1 MMDQLDHD
9 LLQNLLHDARM
20 PITDLAKRLKVS
32 RATIQ
37 NRIAKLKHQGVI
49 ARFTVEL
56 GVADEDRLISAF
68 TLVRLNA
75 NDNRVTVAALKK
87 VSSVFEVHSLS
98 GSFDLV
104 VELRTR
110 SLAKLDSV
118 LDKIREM
125 PDVRDTE
132 TSIRLNRVG

>member
-9 LLQNLLHDARM
+9 LLQRLLHDARS
-20 PITDLAKRLKVS
+20 PITDLAKTLKVS

-49 ARFTVEL
+49 SRFTVEL
-56 GVADEDRLISAF
+56 GASDEDRLISAF

-75 NDNRVTVAALKK
+75 SDNRLTVAALKK
-87 VSSVFEVHSLS
+87 ISSVFEVHSLS

-104 VELRTR
+104 IELRAK
-110 SLAKLDSV
+110 SLATLDTV
-118 LDKIREM
+118 LDKIREL